1 MVSISS
7 ETAEQIEQ
15 RLVQVISEAE
25 LVVHDGSWW
34 FEESEHPPVLTPQV
48 LAVVRDEDVW
58 SSLVPARDD
67 AQAGGPAEPE
77 RFGLFSFHFPHAADN
92 SGFVGWLASHL
103 KQELGTGV
111 FVVCGSNTARG
122 GIFDYWGCPV
132 SLLDDAVAVVERL
145 RSGTFRRP
153 PNRPRPTVQP

>member
-7 ETAEQIEQ
+7 ETAEQIEL

-25 LVVHDGSWW
+25 FVVHPGYWH
-34 FEESEHPPVLTPQV
+34 FEESADPPVLTPDT

-58 SSLVPARDD
+58 SSLLPVPSAVAPGTMED
-67 AQAGGPAEPE
+67 AGAE

-92 SGFVGWLASHL
+92 SGFVGWLATHL
-103 KQELGTGV
+103 KHELGTGV

-122 GIFDYWGCPV
+122 GIFDYWGCPDT
-132 SLLDDAVAVVERL
+132 LLDDAVAVVERL
-145 RSGTFRRP
+145 RARSAARSR
-153 PNRPRPTVQP
+153 